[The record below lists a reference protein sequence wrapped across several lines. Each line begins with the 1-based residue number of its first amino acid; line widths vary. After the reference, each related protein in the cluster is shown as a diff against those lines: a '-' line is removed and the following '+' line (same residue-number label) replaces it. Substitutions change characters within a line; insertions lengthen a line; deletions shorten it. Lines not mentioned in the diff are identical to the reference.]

1 MSKWLNLFV
10 RPEVLDALSDQGFT
24 DPTPIQS
31 QVLPHAVR
39 DRLDIVAA
47 AETVRI
53 ILHLH

>member
-53 ILHLH
+53 I